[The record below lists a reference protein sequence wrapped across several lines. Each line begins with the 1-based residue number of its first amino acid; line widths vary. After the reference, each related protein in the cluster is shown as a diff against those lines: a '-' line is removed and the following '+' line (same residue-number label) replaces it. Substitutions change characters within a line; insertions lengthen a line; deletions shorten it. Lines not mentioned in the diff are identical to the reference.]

1 MDKYN
6 FPNMRDDGN
15 IKETEKYIIAEY
27 ESRGLRLEELANR
40 LTSKINSHFILY
52 DYKGTISTDN
62 DEVLELLKEMYPS
75 GDYECFMSKDSLER
89 DNLIIIYDEILSL
102 QSDGSFNWIK
112 YVPKWN
118 IVYRKIAE
126 KLFELTQN
134 PFNKKSVG
142 ELLYDK
148 CFGDKEFVENNDW
161 IKKFDSWNIHSLD
174 PIHIFA
180 SINSSQLGNKRRINR
195 INILFRLLDSNF
207 KRTDNYSSI
216 NFEGCP
222 SPMSVKTITAR
233 NENNQKEVWQY
244 FIEVF
249 KNSQNISIDFNKVK
263 NWYGIRI
270 KIFTIFLF
278 WIDAKNFL
286 PLDGNTISFLE
297 NNKKMN
303 SFPENY
309 EDYKKLLTKSNS
321 NIYKTISLISFDFS
335 KLDVLNQFDRRELD
349 EYLSD
354 SQQNVSIPLIGSQ
367 ANLQMGQVKVTVK
380 DKSKFKLIAIK
391 PLKKCDS
398 KYLKTLKENELY
410 IFDKAYSIYED
421 KINVDEIKSLS
432 LYGQKI
438 NIHAIVGKNGTGKS
452 TLVELLFAVINT
464 IAKYKNINKD
474 IVDVDMGLKVELYFE
489 TDIIYKMVVDNKNIE
504 LFKYEK
510 KDDTFYLDIE
520 TIDLSDFEL
529 KNLFYTIAVNYS
541 QHSLN
546 SLYMG
551 EWLNSLFHKNDA
563 YQTPIVIEPFRKNG
577 NIDVNKQTELLSQR
591 LLANILRFEDDINNK
606 ESFKQITE
614 YYKARVLKFS
624 INENK
629 FKYVYKNKDE
639 KEVLFEELINLENIL
654 LPILYQKFEIN
665 DIEFELKDYAKK
677 YILKKVIS
685 IALTYEHYKKFFIQK
700 HKIIKKPSRYIN
712 KLYKDQS
719 HITYKLKQA
728 INFMKYEELRYS
740 TNKNNDYIVTSVCNI
755 IQNIRMNNSDNT
767 IHRYLPPSFYKV
779 DVILDNG
786 IELSSLSSGEKQK
799 IHSINSIL
807 YQLNNIASVMENSNL
822 IKYRNVNIILDE
834 IELYFHPELQRQY
847 VSELHNAISKT
858 DFDEISNINICF
870 VTHSP
875 FILSDIPDSKILFLN
890 KDSLNINAKTFSAKG
905 SKTFGANIHELLV
918 NGFFIDNS
926 MGKFAQEK
934 INEIIKFYGK
944 VINSTNDSFEELK
957 KEYSARKDKFYFI
970 LEHIGEDYISGV
982 VKSHIE
988 EIELKL
994 NENNFKETRIKQLK
1008 EELKLLGVEVN
1019 DIN

>member
-6 FPNMRDDGN
+6 FPNMRDNGN

-27 ESRGLRLEELANR
+27 EPRNLRLEKLADR
-40 LTSKINSHFILY
+40 LTKKINSYFVLY
-52 DYKGTISTDN
+52 DYKGIIYTDN

-75 GDYECFMSKDSLER
+75 GDYECSISKD
-89 DNLIIIYDEILSL
+89 NLAIFYDEILSL
-102 QSDGSFNWIK
+102 QSDGSYKWIK

-126 KLFELTQN
+126 KLFQLTQS
-134 PFNKKSVG
+134 PFNKKTVG

-161 IKKFDSWNIHSLD
+161 IKKFDSKWKVNSLD

-180 SINSSQLGNKRRINR
+180 SINSSQLGNERRINR
-195 INILFRLLDSNF
+195 INILSRLLDSNF
-207 KRTDNYSSI
+207 KKTNSYSSI

-222 SPMSVKTITAR
+222 SPMAVKTITAR
-233 NENNQKEVWQY
+233 NEDSQKEVWEY
-244 FIEVF
+244 FIEIF
-249 KNSQNISIDFNKVK
+249 NNSQNADIDFNKVES
-263 NWYGIRI
+263 WYGVGI

-278 WIDAKNFL
+278 WVDAKNFL
-286 PLDGNTISFLE
+286 PLDSKTISFLE
-297 NNKKMN
+297 KNKKMD
-303 SFPENY
+303 SFPKNY
-309 EDYKKLLTKSNS
+309 EEYKKLLIKSNS

-335 KLDVLNQFDRRELD
+335 KLDSLMELD
-349 EYLSD
+349 KKELEHYISGIQQKD
-354 SQQNVSIPLIGSQ
+354 SPDSLI
-367 ANLQMGQVKVTVK
+367 
-380 DKSKFKLIAIK
+380 KSGKTNFKLIAIK
-391 PLKKCDS
+391 PLQKCDS

-410 IFDKAYSIYED
+410 VFDKAYIINED
-421 KINVDEIKSLS
+421 KISVDEIKSLS

-452 TLVELLFAVINT
+452 TLVELLFAIINT
-464 IAKYKNINKD
+464 ISKYKNINKD

-740 TNKNNDYIVTSVCNI
+740 TNKNNDYIVTSVCDI

-926 MGKFAQEK
+926 MGKFAAKQ
-934 INEIIKFYGK
+934 IDEIVKFYTE
-944 VINSTNDSFEELK
+944 VINLTNENFEELK
-957 KEYSARKDKFYFI
+957 KEYSIKKDKFYFI

-982 VKSHIE
+982 IKSHIE

-994 NENNFKETRIKQLK
+994 NENNFKEKKIKQLK
-1008 EELKLLGVEVN
+1008 EELKLLGVEIN